1 MGTLQDLRTSTWAFL
16 EVYGWMTV
24 FVVILIYIL
33 FKKYIYDLM
42 VAREEERRLIEQKKF
57 DRQVQDREAD
67 KMRLAR
73 QKQQRE
79 HDEKEKIETSKREEK
94 LKEEAE
100 KRQREYEEQEKTC
113 NVLGHSSS
121 TSSVL
126 KTSIINK
133 NEKAIKI
140 VENIPDSAPIVVFG
154 ESNCPEFRKVCQ
166 LVSTYRL
173 DISKF
178 QVFEHDKQ
186 SDWPGEEVLKVMEN
200 RFKTKKSP
208 YVFVCGEFIGGLEGI
223 RNYDRTHGLDKVK

>member
-1 MGTLQDLRTSTWAFL
+1 M
-16 EVYGWMTV
+16 
-24 FVVILIYIL
+24 
-33 FKKYIYDLM
+33 
-42 VAREEERRLIEQKKF
+42 
-57 DRQVQDREAD
+57 
-67 KMRLAR
+67 
-73 QKQQRE
+73 
-79 HDEKEKIETSKREEK
+79 K
-94 LKEEAE
+94 LTEINF
-100 KRQREYEEQEKTC
+100 QTC